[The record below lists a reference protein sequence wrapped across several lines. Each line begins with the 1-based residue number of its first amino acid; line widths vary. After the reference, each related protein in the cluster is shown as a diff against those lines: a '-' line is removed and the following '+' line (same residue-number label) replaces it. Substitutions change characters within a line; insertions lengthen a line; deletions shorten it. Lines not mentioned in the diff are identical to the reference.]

1 MRSKPSPQLGAH
13 VEARDPGFEDCGPLF
28 AAHWFPGAAYI
39 VRSIDARKR
48 ALMDKGLLETARLG
62 EKYTTAQYLAAIQQ
76 RGALGVLMNRFHE
89 SWDLLVTPTL
99 PLAAFEAGKEVSNL
113 LKEKRWTDWSPF
125 SYPFNLTQQP
135 AATVPCGLTKK
146 GLPVGL
152 HIVGP
157 RYADALVLRAARA
170 FESVQPIQTPAI

>member
-1 MRSKPSPQLGAH
+1 VKLVDAGLRDVARQGAKIRMLDYLDAVLKRGQLTG
-13 VEARDPGFEDCGPLF
+13 
-28 AAHWFPGAAYI
+28 
-39 VRSIDARKR
+39 
-48 ALMDKGLLETARLG
+48 
-62 EKYTTAQYLAAIQQ
+62 
-76 RGALGVLMNRFHE
+76 LMNRFHE
-89 SWDLLVTPTL
+89 KYDLLLTPTL

-113 LKEKRWTDWSPF
+113 LKEKRWTDWTPF

-135 AATVPCGLTKK
+135 AASVPCGLTRK

-170 FESVQPIQTPAI
+170 YESVAPIAMPDLSKL